1 MFQKLIWKILVYLL
15 VGHRS
20 YWVIPTYV
28 SIRVMFCYCHV
39 EVILKKFPWKTSVDL
54 RWAGEEKPQ
63 THRDFDSFVL
73 KPLRRRLNS
82 KRWWGSAGKM
92 TMIYVLWSRLRQNG
106 ILTSTFFRTTFTN
119 HFFKKNLSLNL
130 SKVNV
135 ECLILK
141 TMILN

>member
-1 MFQKLIWKILVYLL
+1 MFQKAIWKILVYLL

-54 RWAGEEKPQ
+54 RWAGKEKPQ

-92 TMIYVLWSRLRQNG
+92 TMIYVLWSRLRQNE
-106 ILTSTFFRTTFTN
+106 ILTSIFFAQ
-119 HFFKKNLSLNL
+119 HSLIISLRRIICSIIKGEYGIN
-130 SKVNV
+130 K
-135 ECLILK
+135 
-141 TMILN
+141 